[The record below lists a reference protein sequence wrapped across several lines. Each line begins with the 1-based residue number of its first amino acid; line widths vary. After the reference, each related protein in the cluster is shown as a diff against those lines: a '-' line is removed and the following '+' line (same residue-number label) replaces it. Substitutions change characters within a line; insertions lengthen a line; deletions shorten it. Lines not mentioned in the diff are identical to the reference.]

1 MGPDYNNGLSKLNSS
16 ISSFKLDEF
25 MIIHSH
31 KVWKNNL
38 KPFVDSDFSI
48 LSSRVD
54 GFPRSL
60 RESLIFEVPIICSVE
75 SNFSDIISNYN
86 CGYSFLSGEELFKI
100 FEKLKMKITP
110 F

>member
-1 MGPDYNNGLSKLNSS
+1 MFYKTYWEEKIHKYYLLGRIDYKNKGLDNITKVFNSFVEKYPETKIRVHFMGPDYNNGLSKLNSS

-54 GFPRSL
+54 GFQ
-60 RESLIFEVPIICSVE
+60 
-75 SNFSDIISNYN
+75 DH
-86 CGYSFLSGEELFKI
+86 
-100 FEKLKMKITP
+100 
-110 F
+110 